1 MLMTEQVLPKFEGK
15 FSNEE
20 DALAKV
26 KTDFGQIITVNSVGC
41 LNPKS
46 TEDVQKLINYCN
58 TNEIPVNT
66 RGMSHSASGQ
76 CLADQGIV
84 INIKT
89 MNKILSID
97 FDGKTGSV
105 VVEGGITWENLVRE
119 TLKVNATPPT
129 LTDWQKLTVGGTIS
143 TGGLGFM
150 SHNSGIQAD
159 NVLEL
164 EVVTG
169 DGQIRICSRT
179 ENIDLFNLVRSGLG
193 QFGVITKVKMKLNRA
208 PKIMHVT
215 KLLIDNAKEF
225 HDLSTQLL
233 KEPDFE
239 CIHAFLIPNTR
250 VEFGKKMGQTVVT
263 ENSDYFAEK
272 CKNEEE
278 FTFFVELVQYEY
290 EGQPFLK
297 KELPLNGLKH
307 NYQEDFFSY
316 VTKEPPLIITE
327 KEKGK
332 TAHPELATFIPFSQF
347 SGFMNEFQLM
357 HKDEDMSDGPVLFI
371 PMKSSSIQT
380 PLFVKPEEDFYFIG
394 ILRNAYPNTRERVE
408 YLSELNNKLYEIAL
422 KYGGNRYPCDSI
434 NKPGNPEE
442 WAVHFGDQWQDMTA
456 GKLKFDPKNTFRSM
470 LNIFHN

>member
-1 MLMTEQVLPKFEGK
+1 MTAQALPIFEGK
-15 FSNEE
+15 FSTEE
-20 DALAKV
+20 DALEKI
-26 KTDFGQIITVNSVGC
+26 KTDFGQIITVNSVGR

-46 TEDVQKLINYCN
+46 TEDVQKIINYCN
-58 TNEIPVNT
+58 EYEIPVNT

-76 CLADQGIV
+76 CLVEQGVV

-89 MNKILSID
+89 MNKILSIE
-97 FDGKTGSV
+97 FDGNSGYV
-105 VVEGGITWENLVRE
+105 IVEGGITWEKLVRE

-150 SHNSGIQAD
+150 SHDSGIQAD

-164 EVVTG
+164 EVVSG
-169 DGQIRICSRT
+169 DGEIRICSRT
-179 ENIDLFNLVRSGLG
+179 ENSDLFNLVRAGLG
-193 QFGVITKVKMKLNRA
+193 QFGVITKVKMKLTSA
-208 PKIMHVT
+208 PKVMHVT
-215 KLLIDNAKEF
+215 KLLIENAEDF
-225 HDLSTQLL
+225 HNLSTQLL
-233 KEPDFE
+233 KEQDFE
-239 CIHAFLIPNTR
+239 CVHAFLIPNTI
-250 VEFGKKMGQTVVT
+250 VEFGKKMGQSVVA
-263 ENSDYFAEK
+263 ENSDYFIEK
-272 CKNEEE
+272 CKNEDK

-290 EGQPFLK
+290 EDQVFSK
-297 KELPLNGLKH
+297 RNIPLNGLIH
-307 NYQEDFFSY
+307 NFKEDFFSY

-347 SGFMNEFQLM
+347 SGFMNEFQSM
-357 HKDEDMSDGPVLFI
+357 HKAADMSDGPVLFI

-394 ILRNAYPNTRERVE
+394 ILRNAYPNTKERVE
-408 YLSELNNKLYEIAL
+408 YLSELNNELYQIAL

-442 WAVHFGDQWQDMTA
+442 WAVHFGKQWPDMTA
-456 GKLKFDPKNTFRSM
+456 GKIKFDPKNTFRSM
-470 LNIFHN
+470 LNIFLK